1 VKEDFDVEGELGFE
15 PAVPVTGADRAPR
28 DEPVDRESG
37 ADPGLRRMQR
47 LARGPRSPLRRR
59 LLALT
64 VLLGALGSMGA
75 GYAVFASSSG
85 ASSAQAAADDAA
97 AGKQL
102 YQTSC
107 ITCHGANLQGVKDR
121 GIPLVG
127 VGGAAVYFQV
137 STGRMPLAGQGA
149 EANRKTAKFD
159 EQQIEQLAAYIESV
173 GGGPVLPKDSIRGG
187 SVSAGGDLFRL
198 NCASCHGTTF
208 RGAPLSA
215 GHSAPGLYSAS
226 DKQIYS
232 AMLSGPENMPVF
244 SDNQLTPQQKQE
256 IVNYVQTMKASKDP
270 GGNGIGRIGPVSE
283 AIVIWV
289 VGVGALAVAILWIG
303 AKNQ

>member
-15 PAVPVTGADRAPR
+15 PAVPVTGADSRADGDAEPR
-28 DEPVDRESG
+28 PARS
-37 ADPGLRRMQR
+37 R
-47 LARGPRSPLRRR
+47 LRGPKSPLRRR
-59 LLALT
+59 LLAVV

-85 ASSAQAAADDAA
+85 ASSSEAAADDVA
-97 AGKQL
+97 AGRQL

-107 ITCHGANLQGVKDR
+107 ITCHGANLQGIHDR
-121 GIPLVG
+121 GISLLG

-137 STGRMPLAGQGA
+137 STGRMPLTGQGPDA
-149 EANRKTAKFD
+149 PRKTAKFT
-159 EQQIEQLAAYIESV
+159 EQQIEQLAAYVESI
-173 GGGPVLPKDSIRGG
+173 GGGPVLPQIDLKGG

-215 GHSAPGLYSAS
+215 GKSAPGLYSAS

-244 SDNQLTPQQKQE
+244 SDNQITPQEKQE
-256 IVNYVQTMKASKDP
+256 IVNYIQTMKASRDP

-289 VGVGALAVAILWIG
+289 VGVGALAVAVLWIG